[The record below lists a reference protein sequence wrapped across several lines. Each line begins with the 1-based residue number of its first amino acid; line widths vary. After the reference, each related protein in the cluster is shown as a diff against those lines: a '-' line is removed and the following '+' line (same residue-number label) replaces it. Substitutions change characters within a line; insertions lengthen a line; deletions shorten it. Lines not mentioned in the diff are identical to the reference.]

1 MDFKRAMKNKIGF
14 MQGRLV
20 KSEKKGAIQYFPS
33 KNWKKELE
41 LANKNRIKL
50 IEWTVNIQNIKS
62 NPLYTGKI
70 YEVINELKK
79 NKIATRSVTCD
90 FFMEKPFFKKKYS
103 KNKDKYLKILKKI
116 ILNGSKVGIKY
127 FVLPLVDNSSLS
139 NKFEELVLIKEIK
152 KICKT
157 LKKNKYIIFETDY
170 KPHQIS
176 NFINKFKSKKVG
188 INYDTGNSSALGYKI
203 EDEIKYFKYVKN
215 IHIKDRFL
223 NGHTVRLG
231 KGNWKY
237 KKFFNKIKNTY
248 KGNFILQTAPSNN
261 NPLKE
266 LLLNKIFLNKLLH

>member
-1 MDFKRAMKNKIGF
+1 MKNKIGF

-41 LANKNRIKL
+41 LANKNKIKL

-79 NKIATRSVTCD
+79 NKIITRSVTCD
-90 FFMEKPFFKKKYS
+90 FFMEKPFFKKKYF
-103 KNKDKYLKILKKI
+103 KDKDKYLKILKKI

-157 LKKNKYIIFETDY
+157 LRKNKYIIFEIDY

-176 NFINKFKSKKVG
+176 NFISKFKSKKVG

-237 KKFFNKIKNTY
+237 KKFFNKIKNIY

-266 LLLNKIFLNKLLH
+266 LLLNKIFVNKLLH

>member
-1 MDFKRAMKNKIGF
+1 MKNKIGF

-33 KNWKKELE
+33 KSWKKELE
-41 LANKNRIKL
+41 LANKNKIKL

-70 YEVINELKK
+70 YEVINELKR
-79 NKIATRSVTCD
+79 NEITTRSVTCD
-90 FFMEKPFFKKKYS
+90 FFMEKPFFKKKYL

-139 NKFEELVLIKEIK
+139 NKFEEHVLIKEIK

-157 LKKNKYIIFETDY
+157 LKKNKYIIFEIDY
-170 KPHQIS
+170 KPHKIS

-203 EDEIKYFKYVKN
+203 EDEIKYFRYVKN

-231 KGNWKY
+231 KGNWEY

-266 LLLNKIFLNKLLH
+266 LLLNKIFLNKILH